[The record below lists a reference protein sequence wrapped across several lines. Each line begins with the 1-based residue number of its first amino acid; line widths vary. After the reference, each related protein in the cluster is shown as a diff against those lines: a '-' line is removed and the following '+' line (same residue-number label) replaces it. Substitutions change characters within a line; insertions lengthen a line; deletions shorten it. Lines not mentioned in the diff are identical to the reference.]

1 MWRWLLS
8 LLFVPAI
15 LYATTVVWAG
25 RPPPLEVRR
34 VTPVTLPEP
43 RDLPEL
49 LARLDAW
56 VDREVPLHH
65 ATLRPGVTDA
75 ALDAFEARQGVT
87 LPPALRALYRW
98 HDGGDLFGLQFL
110 RLSHLELNRVSW
122 AELAAEGITDLDGV
136 VVSHPPGAIRPLYAT
151 GDWLPFLH
159 DGGGNHVALD
169 LHPGPAGRVGQVITT
184 GPDEEDRY
192 VLAPDLEAFLRK
204 YLRRLES
211 GRVTVRR
218 LSGFSDEVW
227 QVRLQEPGGNAPE
240 GYRVLA
246 DLFPAFGA
254 APHHMHADRPW

>member
-1 MWRWLLS
+1 LLLLTLPALLS
-8 LLFVPAI
+8 GPAAVSTPH
-15 LYATTVVWAG
+15 L
-25 RPPPLEVRR
+25 PLEVRC
-34 VTPVTLPEP
+34 VTLPEP

-56 VDREVPLHH
+56 VAREVPLHH

-87 LPPALRALYRW
+87 LPPTLRALYRW
-98 HDGGDLFGLQFL
+98 HDGGDLFGLEFL
-110 RLSHLELNRVSW
+110 SLEHLEFNRVAW
-122 AELAAEGITDLDGV
+122 AELAADRMTDLDEN

-169 LHPGPAGRVGQVITT
+169 LNPGPAGRVGQVITT
-184 GPDEEDRY
+184 GRDEEHRF
-192 VLAPDLEAFLRK
+192 VLAPDLDTFLRE

-218 LSGFSDEVW
+218 LSGFSEETW
-227 QVRLQEPGGNAPE
+227 AVRLQDTGGHAPD
-240 GYRVLA
+240 GYGVLA

-254 APHHMHADRPW
+254 APASMPTSWP

>member
-1 MWRWLLS
+1 MWRWLLP
-8 LLFVPAI
+8 LLIVPAI
-15 LYATTVVWAG
+15 LYATTGVWAG

-49 LARLDAW
+49 LTHLDAW
-56 VDREVPLHH
+56 VAREVPLHH

-87 LPPALRALYRW
+87 LPEAMRALYRW
-98 HDGGDLFGLQFL
+98 HDGGDLFGLDFP
-110 RLSHLELNRVSW
+110 RLESLEFQRVAW
-122 AELAAEGITDLDGV
+122 AELAAACMTDLDEDI
-136 VVSHPPGAIRPLYAT
+136 VSHPPGAIRLLYAT

-169 LHPGPAGRVGQVITT
+169 MHPGPAGRVGQVVTT
-184 GPDEEDRY
+184 GRDEEHRF
-192 VLAPDLEAFLRK
+192 VLAPDLDTFLRE
-204 YLRRLES
+204 YLRRLEA
-211 GRVTVRR
+211 GWVTVRR

-227 QVRLQEPGGNAPE
+227 EVRLQEPGGRAPD
-240 GYRVLA
+240 GYGVLA

-254 APHHMHADRPW
+254 APEHMDTRWP

>member
-1 MWRWLLS
+1 MWRCLLP
-8 LLFVPAI
+8 LLTVPAL
-15 LYATTVVWAG
+15 LYAATGAWSG
-25 RPPPLEVRR
+25 RQPPLEVRR

-43 RDLPEL
+43 RDIPEL

-56 VDREVPLHH
+56 VAREVPLHH
-65 ATLRPGVTDA
+65 ATLRPGATDP

-98 HDGGDLFGLQFL
+98 HDGGNLFGLEFL
-110 RLSHLELNRVSW
+110 SLER
-122 AELAAEGITDLDGV
+122 LAADRGLYADVAADHMTDLDEV
-136 VVSHPPGAIRPLYAT
+136 VVSHPPGAIRLLYAT

-169 LHPGPAGRVGQVITT
+169 LNPGPAGRVGQIITT
-184 GPDEEDRY
+184 GRDEEHRF
-192 VLAPDLEAFLRK
+192 VLAPDLETFLRE
-204 YLRRLES
+204 YLRRLET

-227 QVRLQEPGGNAPE
+227 EVRLQEPGGRAPD
-240 GYRVLA
+240 GYGVLA

-254 APHHMHADRPW
+254 APEHMDTRWP

>member
-1 MWRWLLS
+1 MWRWLL
-8 LLFVPAI
+8 LLLIVPAT
-15 LYATTVVWAG
+15 LYAVTGGSVG
-25 RPPPLEVRR
+25 PPPPLEVHH

-56 VDREVPLHH
+56 VAREVPRHH

-87 LPPALRALYRW
+87 LPPTLRALYRW
-98 HDGGDLFGLQFL
+98 HDGGALFGLEFL
-110 RLSHLELNRVSW
+110 SLERLASDRDLY
-122 AELAAEGITDLDGV
+122 AEVAADRMTDLDEV
-136 VVSHPPGAIRPLYAT
+136 VVSHPPGAIRLLYAT

-169 LHPGPAGRVGQVITT
+169 MHPGPAGRVGQVVTT
-184 GPDEEDRY
+184 GRDEEHRF
-192 VLAPDLEAFLRK
+192 VLAPDLETFLRE

-218 LSGFSDEVW
+218 LSGFSDETW
-227 QVRLQEPGGNAPE
+227 EVRLQEPGGRAPD
-240 GYRVLA
+240 GYGVLA

-254 APHHMHADRPW
+254 APERMDTGWP